1 MEHENSAMIARL
13 YGAFDRRDG
22 DAMAACYAPDG
33 HFNDPVFGDLSG
45 TEAGAMW
52 RMLTARATDLRVE
65 LVDHRADDASGSAH
79 WIARYRFAQTGRDVV
94 NDVRAE
100 FRFGG
105 GAITDHVDRFDF
117 WRWSRQALG
126 TPGLAFGWTP
136 LLRRKV
142 GRDARAR
149 LDAFI
154 ADGVASPR
162 PAAGRRRSA

>member
-1 MEHENSAMIARL
+1 MEHDNAAVIARL

-65 LVDHRADDASGSAH
+65 LVDHRADGASGSAH

-100 FRFGG
+100 FRFRG
-105 GAITDHVDRFDF
+105 GARA
-117 WRWSRQALG
+117 Q
-126 TPGLAFGWTP
+126 PGQV
-136 LLRRKV
+136 R
-142 GRDARAR
+142 
-149 LDAFI
+149 
-154 ADGVASPR
+154 
-162 PAAGRRRSA
+162 